1 MLMNFRSRLTIDVQQ
16 QLQYNMEQTRGF
28 GGGEMMRLSER
39 AQQLTPSS
47 TLAITAKA
55 KELRQQGHDVIGL
68 GAGEPDFNTPEHI
81 LKAAEEAMRAGHTKY
96 TASGGIPELKKA
108 IADKFRQDNGL
119 SYEPDQIV
127 VTVGAKHALYNLFQ
141 VMLDSGDEVIIPAP
155 YWVSYIEQVKL
166 AGGVPVIVE
175 GTEEQQ
181 FKVTPEQLRAAI
193 TDRTRAFLI
202 NSPSNPTGMVY
213 TEEELR
219 SLGEVCLEHDVVI
232 ISDEIY
238 QHLIY
243 GEEKHVSIASL
254 GPDFY
259 RNTIVINGV
268 SKTYSMTG
276 WRIGYAAG
284 DARIIK
290 AMTGLASHSTSN
302 PTSIAQYA
310 AIAALTGTQEP
321 VDTMRAAFKERRD
334 FVVKRL
340 SEIPGFRILPPQG
353 AFYAFVNVRTAIDA
367 SPFEDVDAWVKALL
381 DEEKV
386 AVVPGSAFGSP
397 DHIRISYATSME
409 QLEKALDR
417 IQRFVEKYQ

>member
-1 MLMNFRSRLTIDVQQ
+1 
-16 QLQYNMEQTRGF
+16 
-28 GGGEMMRLSER
+28 MRLSER

-119 SYEPDQIV
+119 NYEPDQIV

-141 VMLDSGDEVIIPAP
+141 VMLDPGDEVIIPAP

-367 SPFEDVDAWVKALL
+367 SPFEDVDTWVKALL

>member
-1 MLMNFRSRLTIDVQQ
+1 MYTDSCSTIWSKPGD
-16 QLQYNMEQTRGF
+16 LEEEKTMK
-28 GGGEMMRLSER
+28 LSER

-108 IADKFRQDNGL
+108 IAGRFRQDNGL
-119 SYEPDQIV
+119 SYELDQIV

-141 VMLDSGDEVIIPAP
+141 AMLDPGEEVIIPAP

-175 GTEEQQ
+175 GTEEQR
-181 FKVTPEQLRAAI
+181 FKITPDQLRAAI

-219 SLGEVCLEHDVVI
+219 ALGEVCIEHDLVI

-243 GEEKHVSIASL
+243 GDEKHVSIASL

-321 VDTMRAAFKERRD
+321 VETMRAAFKERRD

-353 AFYAFVNVRTAIDA
+353 AFYAFVNVRAATDV
-367 SPFEDVDAWVKALL
+367 SPFEDVEAWVKALL

-409 QLEKALDR
+409 QLEKAMNR
-417 IQRFVEKYQ
+417 IQRFVEKYH

>member
-1 MLMNFRSRLTIDVQQ
+1 MK
-16 QLQYNMEQTRGF
+16 
-28 GGGEMMRLSER
+28 LSER

-55 KELRQQGHDVIGL
+55 KELRQHGHDVIGL

-81 LKAAEEAMRAGHTKY
+81 LQAAEEAIRAGHTKY
-96 TASGGIPELKKA
+96 TASGGIPELKNA

-119 SYEPDQIV
+119 HYEPDQIV

-141 VMLDSGDEVIIPAP
+141 AMLDPGDEVIIPAP

-166 AGGVPVIVE
+166 AGGIPVIVE
-175 GTEEQQ
+175 GTEEQR
-181 FKVTPEQLRAAI
+181 FKITPDQLRAAI

-219 SLGEVCLEHDVVI
+219 ALGEVCLERDVVI

-238 QHLIY
+238 EHLIY
-243 GEEKHVSIASL
+243 GDEKHVSIASL
-254 GPDFY
+254 GQDFY

-284 DARIIK
+284 DARVIK
-290 AMTGLASHSTSN
+290 AMAGLASHSTSN

-321 VDTMRAAFKERRD
+321 VETMRAAFKERRD
-334 FVVKRL
+334 YVVKRL

-353 AFYAFVNVRTAIDA
+353 AFYAFVNVRSAADA
-367 SPFEDVDAWVKALL
+367 SPFGDVDAWVKALL

-386 AVVPGSAFGSP
+386 AVVPGSAFGSA

-409 QLEKALDR
+409 QLRKAMDR
-417 IQRFVEKYQ
+417 IQRFVEKHR